1 MQKIRRFENLSQ
13 LEPMGLEDKF
23 SLTEFTDES
32 PESPS
37 PSPSQLCSDPIQ
49 DKIDTKHTAVDL
61 LELLKATF
69 QSSSFDFRAENLLL
83 DFFRERIG
91 EANVESDCDRLLT
104 EAKDWV
110 DGLAHDM
117 FLGWEVEKNRQ
128 AYIRD
133 MEKGGRWSKLDA
145 EREEVA
151 LEVFASLMDE
161 ILLDL
166 FS

>member
-37 PSPSQLCSDPIQ
+37 PSQLCSDPIQ
-49 DKIDTKHTAVDL
+49 DKIDTKHTA
-61 LELLKATF
+61 
-69 QSSSFDFRAENLLL
+69 
-83 DFFRERIG
+83 IG
-91 EANVESDCDRLLT
+91 LT
-104 EAKDWV
+104 DSP
-110 DGLAHDM
+110 HDM